1 MININRPLVKSQARQ
16 IIKGKVF
23 ALFII
28 VAVVLILISGTST
41 TFSIISNYNQINDF
55 SQDGYFDE
63 YDDFDADYFGDFNGD
78 GNPIE
83 DFEFSSTAANTSA
96 NQAVIPAESPVLM
109 ATAVLAIGSSLGNL
123 LYLIFSPMSVTT
135 EGMFV
140 SLVRRNANEKFEL
153 GKELSG
159 IFSNTFNAT
168 FGKKLLLIVLLYI
181 ITFLLS
187 LLLVFPAIIFYY
199 SAYFAPKI
207 MNDYPNIK
215 PSQAISLSKKIV
227 RGHRGELFVYDLSFL
242 PWLFLTIITVGIAG
256 IYTIPYKRTADALY
270 YENFRLRALANGVV
284 TEDDFLSEQELMM
297 KYSNAGF
304 NGYNNPYQQASSPYY
319 NPSNSAPYSQT
330 PPPYANYS
338 PYQQYQPQAPQPNA
352 QYSSNGFNPLGYGNG
367 TFYEPDFSMAQP
379 YAPAAGGNFGGTA
392 AYNQPNEPTYQPP
405 EQNYQPQGGYQQPVN
420 EQYQQTK
427 EAQPA
432 EQPPII
438 NTENTENAENS
449 EIKTEDTASAQNE
462 TEQSENVSD
471 TTDKDTDNFSDTDE
485 E

>member
-153 GKELSG
+153 GKELSE

-168 FGKKLLLIVLLYI
+168 FGKKLVLIILLGI
-181 ITFLLS
+181 IMFFLS

-242 PWLFLTIITVGIAG
+242 PWLFMTIITVGIAG

-379 YAPAAGGNFGGTA
+379 YAPAAGGNFDGTA
-392 AYNQPNEPTYQPP
+392 AYNQPT
-405 EQNYQPQGGYQQPVN
+405 EQTYQPQGGYQQPVN

-432 EQPPII
+432 EQPPS
-438 NTENTENAENS
+438 NYAENS

-471 TTDKDTDNFSDTDE
+471 TTDKDTDNFSDTDKE
-485 E
+485 

>member
-28 VAVVLILISGTST
+28 VAVVSILISGTST

-63 YDDFDADYFGDFNGD
+63 YDDFDADYFGDFNGN

-109 ATAVLAIGSSLGNL
+109 ATAVLAIGSILGNL

-168 FGKKLLLIVLLYI
+168 FGKKLVLIILLGI
-181 ITFLLS
+181 IMFFLS

-199 SAYFAPKI
+199 SAYFAAKI

-338 PYQQYQPQAPQPNA
+338 PYQQYQPQAPQPQAPHPNA
-352 QYSSNGFNPLGYGNG
+352 QYSPNGFNPLGYGNG
-367 TFYEPDFSMAQP
+367 TFYEPDFSMAQS

-392 AYNQPNEPTYQPP
+392 AYNQPT
-405 EQNYQPQGGYQQPVN
+405 EQTYQPQGGYQQPVN

-427 EAQPA
+427 ETQPA
-432 EQPPII
+432 EQPPI
-438 NTENTENAENS
+438 NYAENS

-471 TTDKDTDNFSDTDE
+471 TTDKDTDIFSDTDE

>member
-28 VAVVLILISGTST
+28 VAVVSILISGTST

-63 YDDFDADYFGDFNGD
+63 YDDFDADYFGDFNGN

-96 NQAVIPAESPVLM
+96 NKAVIPAESPVLM
-109 ATAVLAIGSSLGNL
+109 AAAVLTIGSMLGNL

-168 FGKKLLLIVLLYI
+168 FGKKLVLIILLGI
-181 ITFLLS
+181 IMFFLS
-187 LLLVFPAIIFYY
+187 LLLVFPTIIFYY
-199 SAYFAPKI
+199 SAYFAPMI

-227 RGHRGELFVYDLSFL
+227 RGHRSELFVYDLSFL

-319 NPSNSAPYSQT
+319 NPSNSAPSSQT

-338 PYQQYQPQAPQPNA
+338 PYQQYQSQAPQPQATQPNA
-352 QYSSNGFNPLGYGNG
+352 QYSPNGFNPLGYGNG
-367 TFYEPDFSMAQP
+367 TFYEPDFSMAQS

-405 EQNYQPQGGYQQPVN
+405 EQNYQPQGGYQQTVN

-427 EAQPA
+427 ETQPA
-432 EQPPII
+432 EQPPI
-438 NTENTENAENS
+438 NYAENS
-449 EIKTEDTASAQNE
+449 KIKAEDTASAQNE

-471 TTDKDTDNFSDTDE
+471 TTDKDTDSFSDTNE

>member
-1 MININRPLVKSQARQ
+1 
-16 IIKGKVF
+16 
-23 ALFII
+23 
-28 VAVVLILISGTST
+28 
-41 TFSIISNYNQINDF
+41 
-55 SQDGYFDE
+55 
-63 YDDFDADYFGDFNGD
+63 
-78 GNPIE
+78 
-83 DFEFSSTAANTSA
+83 
-96 NQAVIPAESPVLM
+96 
-109 ATAVLAIGSSLGNL
+109 
-123 LYLIFSPMSVTT
+123 
-135 EGMFV
+135 MF
-140 SLVRRNANEKFEL
+140 F
-153 GKELSG
+153 
-159 IFSNTFNAT
+159 
-168 FGKKLLLIVLLYI
+168 
-181 ITFLLS
+181 LS

-352 QYSSNGFNPLGYGNG
+352 QYSPNGFNPLGYGNG

-379 YAPAAGGNFGGTA
+379 YAPAAGGNFDGTA

-432 EQPPII
+432 EQPPI
-438 NTENTENAENS
+438 NYAENS
-449 EIKTEDTASAQNE
+449 EIKAEDTASAQNE

-471 TTDKDTDNFSDTDE
+471 TTDKDTDSFSDTDE

>member
-28 VAVVLILISGTST
+28 VAVVSILISGTST

-63 YDDFDADYFGDFNGD
+63 YDDFDADYFGDFNGN

-109 ATAVLAIGSSLGNL
+109 ATAVLAIGSILGNL

-168 FGKKLLLIVLLYI
+168 FGKKLVLIILLGI
-181 ITFLLS
+181 IMFFLS

-338 PYQQYQPQAPQPNA
+338 PYQQYQPQAPQPQASHPNA
-352 QYSSNGFNPLGYGNG
+352 QYSPNGFNPLGYGNG

-379 YAPAAGGNFGGTA
+379 YAPAAGGNFDGTA
-392 AYNQPNEPTYQPP
+392 AYNQPTEQTYQPH
-405 EQNYQPQGGYQQPVN
+405 GGYQQPVN

-427 EAQPA
+427 ETQPA
-432 EQPPII
+432 EQPPI
-438 NTENTENAENS
+438 NYAENS
-449 EIKTEDTASAQNE
+449 EIKAEDTASAQNE

-471 TTDKDTDNFSDTDE
+471 TTDKDTDSFSDTDE

>member
-28 VAVVLILISGTST
+28 VAVVSILISGTST
-41 TFSIISNYNQINDF
+41 TFSIISNYNQINDL
-55 SQDGYFDE
+55 SQGGYFDE
-63 YDDFDADYFGDFNGD
+63 YGDFDDDYFGDFNG
-78 GNPIE
+78 GENPIE

-109 ATAVLAIGSSLGNL
+109 AGAVLAIGSVLGNL
-123 LYLIFSPMSVTT
+123 LFLIFSPMSVTT

-159 IFSNTFNAT
+159 VFSNTFNAT
-168 FGKKLLLIVLLYI
+168 FGKKLVLIILLSI
-181 ITFLLS
+181 IMFFLS

-199 SAYFAPKI
+199 SAYFAAKI

-227 RGHRGELFVYDLSFL
+227 RGHRSELFVYDLSFL

-284 TEDDFLSEQELMM
+284 TEDDFLSEKELMM

-304 NGYNNPYQQASSPYY
+304 NGYSNPYQQASSPYY
-319 NPSNSAPYSQT
+319 NPANSAPYSQT

-338 PYQQYQPQAPQPNA
+338 PYQQYQPQAPQPQASQPNA
-352 QYSSNGFNPLGYGNG
+352 QYSPNGSNPLGYGNG

-379 YAPAAGGNFGGTA
+379 YAPTAGGNFGGTA
-392 AYNQPNEPTYQPP
+392 AYNQPP

-420 EQYQQTK
+420 GQYQQTK

-432 EQPPII
+432 ERPPIS
-438 NTENTENAENS
+438 NTESTENS
-449 EIKTEDTASAQNE
+449 GIKTEDTADAQAE
-462 TEQSENVSD
+462 TEQNENVSD
-471 TTDKDTDNFSDTDE
+471 APEKDTDSFSDTDQE
-485 E
+485 

>member
-28 VAVVLILISGTST
+28 VAVVSILISGTST

-168 FGKKLLLIVLLYI
+168 FGKKLVLIILLGI
-181 ITFLLS
+181 IMFFLS

-319 NPSNSAPYSQT
+319 NPSNSAPSSQT

-338 PYQQYQPQAPQPNA
+338 PYQQYQSQAPQPQATQPNA
-352 QYSSNGFNPLGYGNG
+352 QYSPNGFNPLGYGNG
-367 TFYEPDFSMAQP
+367 TFYEPDFSMAQS

-405 EQNYQPQGGYQQPVN
+405 EQNYQPQGGYQQTVN

-427 EAQPA
+427 ETQPA
-432 EQPPII
+432 EQPPI
-438 NTENTENAENS
+438 NYAENS
-449 EIKTEDTASAQNE
+449 KIKAEDTASAQNE

-471 TTDKDTDNFSDTDE
+471 TTDKDTDSFSDTDE

>member
-28 VAVVLILISGTST
+28 VAVVSILISGTST

-63 YDDFDADYFGDFNGD
+63 YDDFDADYFGDFNGN

-109 ATAVLAIGSSLGNL
+109 ATAVLAIGSILGNL

-181 ITFLLS
+181 ITFFLS

-338 PYQQYQPQAPQPNA
+338 PYQQYQPQAPQPQAPHPNA
-352 QYSSNGFNPLGYGNG
+352 QYSPNGFNPLGYGNG

-379 YAPAAGGNFGGTA
+379 YAPAAGGNFDGTA
-392 AYNQPNEPTYQPP
+392 AYNQPNEPTYQPH
-405 EQNYQPQGGYQQPVN
+405 GGYQQPVN

-427 EAQPA
+427 ETQPA
-432 EQPPII
+432 EQPPI
-438 NTENTENAENS
+438 NYAENS
-449 EIKTEDTASAQNE
+449 EIKAEDTASAQNE

-471 TTDKDTDNFSDTDE
+471 TTDKDTDSFSDTDE

>member
-140 SLVRRNANEKFEL
+140 SLVRRNANEKFKL

-168 FGKKLLLIVLLYI
+168 FGKKLVLIILLGI
-181 ITFLLS
+181 IMFFLS

-242 PWLFLTIITVGIAG
+242 PWLFMTIITVGIAG

-379 YAPAAGGNFGGTA
+379 YAPAAGGNFDGTA
-392 AYNQPNEPTYQPP
+392 AYNQPT
-405 EQNYQPQGGYQQPVN
+405 EQTYQPQGGYQQPVN

-432 EQPPII
+432 EQPPS
-438 NTENTENAENS
+438 NYAENS

-471 TTDKDTDNFSDTDE
+471 TTDKDTDNFSDTDKE
-485 E
+485 

>member
-168 FGKKLLLIVLLYI
+168 FGKKLVLIILLGI
-181 ITFLLS
+181 IMFFLS

-199 SAYFAPKI
+199 SAYFAPMI

-297 KYSNAGF
+297 KYSNSGF

-338 PYQQYQPQAPQPNA
+338 PYHQYQPQAPQPNA
-352 QYSSNGFNPLGYGNG
+352 QYSPNGFNPLGYGNG
-367 TFYEPDFSMAQP
+367 TFYEPDFSIAQP
-379 YAPAAGGNFGGTA
+379 YTPAAGGNFDGTA

-427 EAQPA
+427 ETQPA
-432 EQPPII
+432 EQPPIS
-438 NTENTENAENS
+438 NAENA
-449 EIKTEDTASAQNE
+449 EIKTENTASAQNE
-462 TEQSENVSD
+462 TEQSQNVSD
-471 TTDKDTDNFSDTDE
+471 TTDKDTDNFSDTDKE
-485 E
+485 

>member
-28 VAVVLILISGTST
+28 VAVVSILISGTST

-83 DFEFSSTAANTSA
+83 DFEFSSTAANTSD

-123 LYLIFSPMSVTT
+123 LCLIFSPMSVTT

-168 FGKKLLLIVLLYI
+168 FGKKLVLIILLGI
-181 ITFLLS
+181 IMFFLS

-199 SAYFAPKI
+199 SAYFAPMI

-352 QYSSNGFNPLGYGNG
+352 QYSPNGFNPLGYGNG

-379 YAPAAGGNFGGTA
+379 YAPAAGGNFDGTA
-392 AYNQPNEPTYQPP
+392 AYNQPT
-405 EQNYQPQGGYQQPVN
+405 EQTYQPQGSYQQPVN

-432 EQPPII
+432 EQPPI
-438 NTENTENAENS
+438 NYAENS
-449 EIKTEDTASAQNE
+449 EIKAEDTASAQNE

-471 TTDKDTDNFSDTDE
+471 TTDKDTDNFSDTDKE
-485 E
+485 

>member
-28 VAVVLILISGTST
+28 VAVVSILISGTST

-55 SQDGYFDE
+55 SQYGYFDE

-83 DFEFSSTAANTSA
+83 DFEFSSTAANTSD

-123 LYLIFSPMSVTT
+123 LCLIFSPMSVTT

-168 FGKKLLLIVLLYI
+168 FGKKLVLIILLGI
-181 ITFLLS
+181 IMFFLS

-199 SAYFAPKI
+199 SAYFAPMI

-352 QYSSNGFNPLGYGNG
+352 QYSPNGFNPLGYGNG

-379 YAPAAGGNFGGTA
+379 YAPAAGGNFDGTA
-392 AYNQPNEPTYQPP
+392 AYNQPT
-405 EQNYQPQGGYQQPVN
+405 EQTYQPQGSYQQPVN

-432 EQPPII
+432 EQPPI
-438 NTENTENAENS
+438 NYAENS
-449 EIKTEDTASAQNE
+449 EIKAEDTASADFP
-462 TEQSENVSD
+462 VRGR
-471 TTDKDTDNFSDTDE
+471 TTSLPHT
-485 E
+485 

>member
-28 VAVVLILISGTST
+28 VAVVSILISGTST

-63 YDDFDADYFGDFNGD
+63 YDDFDADYFGDFNGN

-109 ATAVLAIGSSLGNL
+109 ATAVLAIGSMLGNL

-168 FGKKLLLIVLLYI
+168 FGKKLVLIILLGI
-181 ITFLLS
+181 IMFFLS

-199 SAYFAPKI
+199 SAYFAPMI

-352 QYSSNGFNPLGYGNG
+352 QYSPNGFNPLGYGNG

-379 YAPAAGGNFGGTA
+379 YAPAAGGNFGGTVT
-392 AYNQPNEPTYQPP
+392 YNQPP

-427 EAQPA
+427 ETQPA
-432 EQPPII
+432 EQPPS
-438 NTENTENAENS
+438 NYAENS

-471 TTDKDTDNFSDTDE
+471 TTDKDTDSFSDTNE

>member
-28 VAVVLILISGTST
+28 VAVVSILISGTST

-392 AYNQPNEPTYQPP
+392 AYNQPT
-405 EQNYQPQGGYQQPVN
+405 EQTYQPQGSYQQPVN

-427 EAQPA
+427 ETQPA
-432 EQPPII
+432 EQPPIS
-438 NTENTENAENS
+438 NAENAENS
-449 EIKTEDTASAQNE
+449 EIKTEDIASAQNE

-471 TTDKDTDNFSDTDE
+471 TTDKDTDSFSDTDE

>member
-28 VAVVLILISGTST
+28 VAVVSILISGTST

-168 FGKKLLLIVLLYI
+168 FGKKLVLIILLGI
-181 ITFLLS
+181 IMFFLS

-199 SAYFAPKI
+199 SAYFAPMI

-304 NGYNNPYQQASSPYY
+304 NSYNNPYQQASSPYY

-338 PYQQYQPQAPQPNA
+338 PYQQYQPQAPQPQSPHPNA
-352 QYSSNGFNPLGYGNG
+352 QYSPNGFNPLGYGNG

-392 AYNQPNEPTYQPP
+392 TYNQPP
-405 EQNYQPQGGYQQPVN
+405 EQTYQPQGGYQQPVN
-420 EQYQQTK
+420 EQYQHTK

-432 EQPPII
+432 EQPPI
-438 NTENTENAENS
+438 NYAENS
-449 EIKTEDTASAQNE
+449 EIKAEDTAAVQAE

-471 TTDKDTDNFSDTDE
+471 TTDKDTDSFSDTNE

>member
-28 VAVVLILISGTST
+28 VAVVSILISGTST

-109 ATAVLAIGSSLGNL
+109 ATAVLAIGSILGNL

-168 FGKKLLLIVLLYI
+168 FGKKLVLIILLGI
-181 ITFLLS
+181 IMFFLS

-352 QYSSNGFNPLGYGNG
+352 QYSPNGFNPLGYGNG

-392 AYNQPNEPTYQPP
+392 AYNQPTEQTYQP
-405 EQNYQPQGGYQQPVN
+405 QSSYQQPVN

-427 EAQPA
+427 ETQPT
-432 EQPPII
+432 EQPPS
-438 NTENTENAENS
+438 NYAENS

-471 TTDKDTDNFSDTDE
+471 ATDKDTDSFSDTNE

>member
-28 VAVVLILISGTST
+28 VAVVSILISGTST

-63 YDDFDADYFGDFNGD
+63 YDDFDADYFGDFNGN

-109 ATAVLAIGSSLGNL
+109 ATAVLAIGSMLGNL

-338 PYQQYQPQAPQPNA
+338 PYQQYQPQAPQPQASHPNA
-352 QYSSNGFNPLGYGNG
+352 QYSPNGFNPLGYGNG

-379 YAPAAGGNFGGTA
+379 YAPAAGGNFDGTA
-392 AYNQPNEPTYQPP
+392 AYNQPTEQTYQPH
-405 EQNYQPQGGYQQPVN
+405 GGYQQPVN

-427 EAQPA
+427 ETQPA
-432 EQPPII
+432 EQPPI
-438 NTENTENAENS
+438 NYAENS
-449 EIKTEDTASAQNE
+449 EIQTEDTASAQNE

-471 TTDKDTDNFSDTDE
+471 TTDMGTDSFSDTDE

>member
-28 VAVVLILISGTST
+28 VAVVSILISGTST
-41 TFSIISNYNQINDF
+41 TFSIISNYNQINDY
-55 SQDGYFDE
+55 SQGGYFDE
-63 YDDFDADYFGDFNGD
+63 YDDFDDDYFGDFNG
-78 GNPIE
+78 GENPIE

-96 NQAVIPAESPVLM
+96 DKAVIPAESPVLM
-109 ATAVLAIGSSLGNL
+109 ATAVLAIGSILGNL

-168 FGKKLLLIVLLYI
+168 FGKKLVLLILLGI
-181 ITFLLS
+181 IMFFLS

-338 PYQQYQPQAPQPNA
+338 PYQPYQQYQPQAPQPNA
-352 QYSSNGFNPLGYGNG
+352 QYSPNGFNPLGYGNG

-392 AYNQPNEPTYQPP
+392 AYNQPNEPTYQP
-405 EQNYQPQGGYQQPVN
+405 QGGYQQPVN

-427 EAQPA
+427 ETQPA
-432 EQPPII
+432 EQPPI
-438 NTENTENAENS
+438 NYAENS
-449 EIKTEDTASAQNE
+449 EIKAEDTASAQNE

-471 TTDKDTDNFSDTDE
+471 TTDKDTDSFSDTDE